1 MDRSDDTAPAE
12 GFTRCGTPG
21 SPIIAHDACFVQY
34 NKRSAM
40 NCDTPRSSD
49 LARRPDTR
57 ARRRALHLLLFYAA
71 LASAGASHA
80 FTFADGTTMHCF
92 AAGQPVKEYDAPPE
106 HRLVVDN
113 HIGLVEPDGAGYRI
127 AWNAAMLQS
136 LPPEVHDF
144 IFFHECA
151 HASVPTQ
158 DELTANCVGLKVM
171 RAAGRAGFA
180 VEAKLGA
187 FYGRGSEY
195 WRKTVACADTG
206 ENPPASSAPR

>member
-1 MDRSDDTAPAE
+1 
-12 GFTRCGTPG
+12 
-21 SPIIAHDACFVQY
+21 
-34 NKRSAM
+34 M
-40 NCDTPRSSD
+40 NCYTLRTSD
-49 LARRPDTR
+49 LALRPRTQ
-57 ARRRALHLLLFYAA
+57 AGPRALHLLLFGAA
-71 LASAGASHA
+71 LAGAGATHA
-80 FTFADGTTMHCF
+80 FTFVDGTTMRCF

-127 AWNAAMLQS
+127 AWNAAMLRS
-136 LPPEVHDF
+136 LPREVHDF

-180 VEAKLGA
+180 VETHLGA

-195 WRKTVACADTG
+195 WRKTVACADAD
-206 ENPPASSAPR
+206 ENPPAPAAPR